1 MSAQRLSKRLS
12 KRLSQPP
19 ATNWE
24 KNWGSS
30 IAIKITAPIL
40 WGLVVIGLIVTAVV
54 QNNIAEKIDDLLKAD
69 ADRISYMTSVY
80 LIDSEGQSAAQLQE
94 MLASLIRQT
103 EFVAGDIQ
111 FDGEIFEARGREA
124 PDAGTAASTIGSN
137 NSTSNPIIFGEDNR
151 DAIDE
156 IVRLVPYSGKSGQ
169 TVYAELHLYHPT
181 IDIIIATKRKKLL
194 LQIGIPFL
202 IFGLVLAGLIH
213 MVVTKPIYELVNATK
228 AVSEGDMSLR
238 LTTRRQ
244 DEYGHL
250 AQFFNQMLEHL
261 ESKQKA
267 LTKAL
272 TDAEAASQAKSTFL
286 ANMSHEI
293 RTPLTAIIG
302 FSDMLKESRHYNEE
316 TRHEIDSIIRAG
328 KHLQEI
334 INDILDLSKI
344 EAGQLEIELIE
355 ASPMEIV
362 HQVDELISPRAA
374 EKGLN
379 FKTSYN
385 FPLPKVI
392 KTDPTRLRQVLL
404 NLLSNAVKFTNEGGV
419 EVVVDYLEDKKQMR
433 FSVVDAGVGMTEL
446 EMRRI
451 FKPFTQADTSTTR
464 QYGGTGLGLCISQQ
478 LATKLGGDINCTS
491 KKGVGSKFVFTTSIG
506 DISPVDLAVEEYVVE
521 SKPKKAKF
529 VLPHNSVAG
538 TVLLAED
545 TPDNQRLISMYLR
558 RAGASVDVVENGQQA
573 LQKALQ
579 QDYDLILMDMQMPIM
594 GGVEAIEKLR
604 VAGYKNPIVTLTANA
619 LKQDRERCAQAG
631 ADDYLTKPLDLEP
644 FHAVLKTYLNEPQ
657 PVTPAS
663 SPLFSSAFV
672 TDDLMDDPEFKELVN
687 KFIEDLPEKLQD
699 INDAYRNRNWA
710 DMKSLIHKL
719 KGTGA
724 SFGFPLITELA
735 SLIYKDLLDDNHAA
749 LESAMAELNKNCQS
763 IFAQQSPARQ
773 TG

>member
-1 MSAQRLSKRLS
+1 MSTKPLI
-12 KRLSQPP
+12 
-19 ATNWE
+19 TNWE

-40 WGLVVIGLIVTAVV
+40 WGLVAIALIVTTIV
-54 QNNIAEKIDDLLKAD
+54 QSNIEEKIDDLLKAD
-69 ADRISYMTSVY
+69 ADRISYMTSVF
-80 LIDSEGQSAAQLQE
+80 LIDEQGQSTAQLQE
-94 MLASLIRQT
+94 MLASLIAQT

-111 FDGEIFEARGREA
+111 FSDG
-124 PDAGTAASTIGSN
+124 T
-137 NSTSNPIIFGEDNR
+137 TSSYER
-151 DAIDE
+151 DASNAFATRNTINDAIVFGNANKSAINE
-156 IVRLVPYSGKSGQ
+156 ITRLVPYSSQDG
-169 TVYAELHLYHPT
+169 TTIYAELHLYHPA
-181 IDIIIATKRKKLL
+181 IDLIIAAKRKKLL

-202 IFGLVLAGLIH
+202 LFGLVLAGLIH
-213 MVVTKPIYELVNATK
+213 VVVTKPIYELVGATK
-228 AVSEGDMSLR
+228 AVSEGEMSLR
-238 LTTRRQ
+238 VTTGRQ

-250 AQFFNQMLEHL
+250 AEFFNQMLEHL

-272 TDAEAASQAKSTFL
+272 ADAKAASQAKSTFL

-302 FSDMLKESRHYNEE
+302 FSDMLKEGRYYNQE

-355 ASPMEIV
+355 ASPIEIL

-379 FKTSYN
+379 FKTAYN
-385 FPLPKVI
+385 FPLPKII

-404 NLLSNAVKFTNEGGV
+404 NLLSNAVKFTNEGDV
-419 EVVVDYLEDKKQMR
+419 EVIVDYMAEEKQLR
-433 FSVVDAGVGMTEL
+433 FSVLDAGIGMTEM

-464 QYGGTGLGLCISQQ
+464 QYGGTGLGLCISKQ
-478 LATKLGGDINCTS
+478 LANKLGGDITCTS
-491 KKGVGSKFVFTTSIG
+491 KKGVGSTFVVTISIG
-506 DISPVDLAVEEYVVE
+506 ELAHVDLAVEEYVVE

-529 VLPHNSVAG
+529 VLPHNSVSG
-538 TVLLAED
+538 SVLLAED
-545 TPDNQRLISMYLR
+545 TADNQRLISMYLR
-558 RAGASVDVVENGQQA
+558 RAGANVDVVENGQQA
-573 LQKALQ
+573 LQKALH

-631 ADDYLTKPLDLEP
+631 ADDYLTKPLDLEQ
-644 FHAVLKTYLNEPQ
+644 FYVILKTFLGNPEPTQ
-657 PVTPAS
+657 PVAS
-663 SPLFSSAFV
+663 RAYI
-672 TDDLMDDPEFKELVN
+672 TDDLLNDPEYKELVN
-687 KFIEDLPEKLQD
+687 KFLDDLPDKLRD
-699 INDAYRNRNWA
+699 INESYQNQNWA
-710 DMKSLIHKL
+710 NMKSLIHKL

-724 SFGFPLITELA
+724 SFGFPVITELA
-735 SLIYKDLLDDNHAA
+735 TLIYKDLLDSNYTA
-749 LESAMAELNKNCQS
+749 LERTVADLNKCCQN
-763 IFAQQSPARQ
+763 IFDQQPAVQ
-773 TG
+773 NG

>member
-1 MSAQRLSKRLS
+1 MST
-12 KRLSQPP
+12 QPHT
-19 ATNWE
+19 TNWE

-40 WGLVVIGLIVTAVV
+40 WGLVAIGLIVTTVV
-54 QNNIAEKIDDLLKAD
+54 QTNIEEKIDGLLKAD
-69 ADRISYMTSVY
+69 ADRISYMTSVF
-80 LIDSEGQSAAQLQE
+80 LIDSDGQSQTQLQE
-94 MLASLIRQT
+94 MLASLIEDT

-111 FDGEIFEARGREA
+111 FDDGTTSSAQSEVTNTFPAGKNSENTILFGYSFGSDKSAIAEI
-124 PDAGTAASTIGSN
+124 T
-137 NSTSNPIIFGEDNR
+137 
-151 DAIDE
+151 
-156 IVRLVPYSGKSGQ
+156 RLVPYSNSANN

-181 IDIIIATKRKKLL
+181 VDRILVAKRKKLL
-194 LQIGIPFL
+194 MQIGIPFL
-202 IFGLVLAGLIH
+202 LFGLVLAGLIH
-213 MVVTKPIYELVNATK
+213 LVVTKPIYELVNATK

-238 LTTRRQ
+238 LTTERQ

-250 AQFFNQMLEHL
+250 AEFFNHMLEHL

-302 FSDMLKESRHYNEE
+302 FSDMLKEGRYYNQE

-355 ASPMEIV
+355 DSPIEIM
-362 HQVDELISPRAA
+362 HQVDELIRPRAE

-379 FKTSYN
+379 FKTVYN
-385 FPLPKVI
+385 FPLPKII

-404 NLLSNAVKFTNEGGV
+404 NLLSNAVKFTNEGDV
-419 EVVVDYLEDKKQMR
+419 EVIVEYLQQEKQLR
-433 FSVVDAGVGMTEL
+433 FTVIDAGIGMTEV

-451 FKPFTQADTSTTR
+451 FKPFTQGDTSTTR

-478 LATKLGGDINCTS
+478 LANKLGGNITCSS
-491 KKGVGSKFVFTTSIG
+491 KKGAGSKFVFTASVG
-506 DISPVDLAVEEYVVE
+506 DLPNVELAVEEYVVE

-529 VLPHNSVAG
+529 VLPHNSLSG
-538 TVLLAED
+538 SVLLAED
-545 TPDNQRLISMYLR
+545 TADNQRLISMYLR
-558 RAGASVDVVENGQQA
+558 RAGVSVEVVENGQQA

-579 QDYDLILMDMQMPIM
+579 YEYDLILMDMQMPIM

-604 VAGYKNPIVTLTANA
+604 VAGYKKPIVTLTANA
-619 LKQDRERCAQAG
+619 LKQDRERCAKAG

-644 FHAVLKTYLNEPQ
+644 FYVILKTYLREPEQ
-657 PVTPAS
+657 TKPVVSPAY
-663 SPLFSSAFV
+663 V
-672 TDDLMDDPEFKELVN
+672 TDDLLDDPEFKELVN
-687 KFIEDLPEKLQD
+687 KFLEDLPDKLQN
-699 INDAYRNRNWA
+699 INEAYRDHNWSA
-710 DMKSLIHKL
+710 MKSLIHKL

-724 SFGFPLITELA
+724 SFGYPAITELA
-735 SLIYKDLLDDNHAA
+735 TLIYKDLLEDNYTA
-749 LESAMAELNKNCQS
+749 LEHAVADLNKICQS
-763 IFAQQSPARQ
+763 IFDQQLATQQ